1 MNPAALAL
9 RMTRP
14 SLVTGGDWGR
24 WRADPAA
31 FARENFG
38 MEFWDAQ
45 IRIAEAIRAHSRVA
59 VRTGHKTGKSS
70 SAAAIALWWVCAHPR
85 GRVVMTSSSARQVKN
100 ILWHEV
106 RTLWTRSRALDKR
119 QRRADGRPRW
129 EAAGF
134 PAGEPALDPET
145 GIRSAD
151 GRFVVGFTAG
161 SAEKMAGTSGDQ
173 LLYIADEASGIGQET
188 FEAIEGNRAGG
199 ARLLL
204 LGNPTRTVGE
214 FFDAF
219 NSKRSFYRLIHVSSE
234 TTPNAVTG
242 KTIIPGLAERS
253 WVDEKRLE
261 WGEDSPLFQVRV
273 RGDFP
278 RQSDM
283 NVIALGDVEAAVERW
298 KVEDLR
304 ELEDGPLV
312 AGLDVARFGDDESV
326 LAVRRGHRV
335 VAIRVW
341 RGLDGPDLANAV
353 ALEVGAML
361 RPGDGVVQVLIDGNG
376 VGASAFD
383 AMRRLPKERGLQ
395 ASSVNVSTSPTA
407 TSPDEPAFLN
417 LRAQLHF
424 AARDWLREGGAIP
437 DDDKLIQEL
446 LAPVFSFDGQNR
458 LRVESKDEIR
468 CKLTPSRSPDRADA
482 LMLTFAPGAAQAALR
497 ARVGRR
503 TREMPV
509 GGSF

>member
-1 MNPAALAL
+1 M
-9 RMTRP
+9 
-14 SLVTGGDWGR
+14 
-24 WRADPAA
+24 
-31 FARENFG
+31 
-38 MEFWDAQ
+38 
-45 IRIAEAIRAHSRVA
+45 
-59 VRTGHKTGKSS
+59 
-70 SAAAIALWWVCAHPR
+70 
-85 GRVVMTSSSARQVKN
+85 
-100 ILWHEV
+100 
-106 RTLWTRSRALDKR
+106 
-119 QRRADGRPRW
+119 
-129 EAAGF
+129 
-134 PAGEPALDPET
+134 
-145 GIRSAD
+145 
-151 GRFVVGFTAG
+151 
-161 SAEKMAGTSGDQ
+161 
-173 LLYIADEASGIGQET
+173 
-188 FEAIEGNRAGG
+188 
-199 ARLLL
+199 
-204 LGNPTRTVGE
+204 GE

-503 TREMPV
+503 TREMPF